1 MTIHQIVRNTVER
14 LKNEGKTWTPDV
26 YAEVFCA
33 EAKKAGVAVED
44 CGGVER
50 YTALLDKKTA
60 EEIKLYRV
68 KTTAELIR
76 FLISK
81 MSRLNP
87 TEASALVE
95 MLSSLAKQMAKS
107 VELLHNA
114 EASALARKTVAVLDE
129 RGGATQI
136 DLLKQAWSNFLSIYD
151 DTYLMKLAEFGPV
164 DTANLRRTIEGLR
177 FARAKEGGTGD
188 YASAAQLVVASL
200 VPSIAPKMDDATLK
214 LSQKLKNSPQYLAS
228 SECEKEIKT
237 AIAMRIALD
246 KRSVEEMVHTLD
258 RLLGKLSA
266 QLIELIERSEN
277 STA

>member
-44 CGGVER
+44 CSGVER

-107 VELLHNA
+107 VEMLHNA
-114 EASALARKTVAVLDE
+114 EAAALARKTVAVLDE

-164 DTANLRRTIEGLR
+164 DTSNLRRTIEGLR
-177 FARAKEGGTGD
+177 FSRAKGVD
-188 YASAAQLVVASL
+188 RKSVV
-200 VPSIAPKMDDATLK
+200 
-214 LSQKLKNSPQYLAS
+214 
-228 SECEKEIKT
+228 
-237 AIAMRIALD
+237 
-246 KRSVEEMVHTLD
+246 
-258 RLLGKLSA
+258 
-266 QLIELIERSEN
+266 
-277 STA
+277 

>member
-44 CGGVER
+44 CSGVER

-107 VELLHNA
+107 VEMLHNA
-114 EASALARKTVAVLDE
+114 EAAALARDEIAVIDELLIGEDHRVARNLE
-129 RGGATQI
+129 RTG
-136 DLLKQAWSNFLSIYD
+136 
-151 DTYLMKLAEFGPV
+151 EFP
-164 DTANLRRTIEGLR
+164 ARRRGR
-177 FARAKEGGTGD
+177 TGRQH
-188 YASAAQLVVASL
+188 AAQYGVHHG
-200 VPSIAPKMDDATLK
+200 
-214 LSQKLKNSPQYLAS
+214 NSDLRLQGTRVG
-228 SECEKEIKT
+228 T
-237 AIAMRIALD
+237 AH
-246 KRSVEEMVHTLD
+246 VEQ
-258 RLLGKLSA
+258 SFP
-266 QLIELIERSEN
+266 
-277 STA
+277 